1 MAKIYAQTVVL
12 LLILSFT
19 VSASLLSYD
28 PTVSSSTVTLLQKN
42 PYAFRWLYKRLTGGV
57 NSIEVSSLDLE
68 AASPSNKISTRTYN
82 AGANDFT
89 FKAVSPSYTCALL
102 LSGTTKFS
110 LIKFSGNDQLQ
121 EDLITSQFI
130 ASGAIA
136 AETAKTYQIADG
148 CVAFSADA
156 ATYRYDSAATTTT
169 KFVADSATTW
179 TAPAFNAQF
188 SFAAANDGVYIY
200 NAKTTSTPGN
210 FARVLAQTFL
220 TNKRVWT
227 TTSAIVVLSWDS
239 AGTGDVKN
247 FKVHAIARPATGQS
261 AYTLVGTIEG
271 QFYNTVAGA
280 SPEISVSTSLEL
292 ITVYGKSGA
301 ATFFSKV
308 KRFNYAAKTATDI
321 TLPPWVTEAESTM
334 SVVNGFIYVRNAV
347 NHGAFHIDSFG
358 AGLYLGRA
366 LSNT

>member
-82 AGANDFT
+82 AGATDFT
-89 FKAVSPSYTCALL
+89 FKAVSLSYTCALL
-102 LSGTTKFS
+102 KEGTTKFS
-110 LIKFSGNDQLQ
+110 LIKFTGNDLVQ

-130 ASGAIA
+130 ASGAIV
-136 AETAKTYQIADG
+136 AETAKTYQIADD
-148 CVAFSADA
+148 CVAFSADS
-156 ATYRYDSAATTTT
+156 ATYRYDSAAAGTT

-179 TAPAFNAQF
+179 TSPIFDARF

-200 NAKTTSTPGN
+200 NAKIASNPGN
-210 FARVLAQTFL
+210 FARVLTQAFL
-220 TNKRVWT
+220 ANKRVWV

-239 AGTGDVKN
+239 TGTGDIKN
-247 FKVHAIARPATGQS
+247 YKVHAIDRPGSGES

-280 SPEISVSTSLEL
+280 SPEVSVSPSLEL
-292 ITVYGKSGA
+292 ITVYGKSSTTA
-301 ATFFSKV
+301 FFSKV
-308 KRFNYAAKTATDI
+308 KRFNYASKTATNI
-321 TLPPWVTEAESTM
+321 TLPLWVTGTESAM
-334 SVVNGFIYVRNAV
+334 
-347 NHGAFHIDSFG
+347 
-358 AGLYLGRA
+358 
-366 LSNT
+366 